1 MIIFPMVLYT
11 NSKVFVIKQSLKL
24 CLCLFFIMINEK
36 DLVDKISKQILENK
50 EFQEEIKKIIAEKLK
65 DLSKKDS

>member
-1 MIIFPMVLYT
+1 ML
-11 NSKVFVIKQSLKL
+11 KQSLKL
-24 CLCLFFIMINEK
+24 SLCLFFIMINEK